1 MQVLAR
7 SYRSSV
13 PYPEARA
20 IARVDITVN
29 RTIALVRCKLPV
41 VRAFW
46 LSLKLLFSNLSR
58 SLNHNTSSK
67 EPPEHP
73 LCATVNPLKQER
85 KKLGTYRLTVWKN
98 TPEVKD

>member
-7 SYRSSV
+7 SYSSSG

-20 IARVDITVN
+20 IARVDIIVN

-41 VRAFW
+41 VHAFW

-73 LCATVNPLKQER
+73 FFAICATVNPLEQER
-85 KKLGTYRLTVWKN
+85 KKIGTYRLTVWKN
-98 TPEVKD
+98 TP